1 MSGSND
7 QLFFLNDQGG
17 SVMSV
22 TENRTGTL
30 RSEEHGHSPCV
41 CFDMTHA
48 CDVIRECG
56 EISPSLQA
64 RMGTGGNQIPL
75 CYGIGNGQAN
85 EASSPAEEI
94 SQTLN
99 TMHDAQAVFIPDKAH
114 SLRANG
120 ADSHREDAA
129 TYVVNRPVSVVR
141 RLTPLECTRLQGF
154 PDGWVDIG
162 DWVDTK
168 GKKHKDADS
177 PKYKALGNSIALPF
191 WRWMFQRMAEY
202 LPEKATLGS
211 LFDGIGGFPKC
222 WEDVHGA
229 GTALWAS
236 EIEEFPIAVT
246 KTRFPGMEHL
256 GDITKLNGAK
266 LKPVHAVAGGSPC
279 QDLSTAGKRKGLE
292 GERSGLFM
300 DQIRVVK
307 EMRES
312 SEQSGADEPVWPR
325 YMVWENVPGAL
336 SCNGG
341 RDFAAVLEETIRI
354 ADPEAPGIDVPEKG
368 WPNWG
373 GYRDVDGRWS
383 VAWRVHDAQ
392 FWGVPQRR
400 RRISLV
406 ADFGGGTAHEI
417 LFERKSV
424 SWDPAE
430 GFRSWQAT
438 PGNSA
443 DRSGTTGIGFDGHH
457 GSVTGDKSSTLGVN
471 CGMSTGRNGV
481 MVLENHSAD
490 SRVTV
495 SDDGKVQ
502 TLTSRM
508 DTGGGNVPLVMEKQ
522 PTAYVIC
529 SKDSYAMKSDNPH
542 SGIYKADVARTLD
555 LNGGSPACN
564 QG

>member
-1 MSGSND
+1 MGTNND
-7 QLFFLNDQGG
+7 Q
-17 SVMSV
+17 
-22 TENRTGTL
+22 TI
-30 RSEEHGHSPCV
+30 V
-41 CFDMTHA
+41 CLDMTHA

-85 EASSPAEEI
+85 EAASPAEEV

-99 TMHDAQAVFIPDKAH
+99 TMHDAQAVFITDKAH
-114 SLRANG
+114 SLNN
-120 ADSHREDAA
+120 
-129 TYVVNRPVSVVR
+129 VVRSTSAVR

-162 DWVDTK
+162 DWADTN

-177 PKYKALGNSIALPF
+177 QKYKALGNSIALPF
-191 WRWMFQRMAEY
+191 WRWMFFRMAEY

-256 GDITKLNGAK
+256 GDITKLNGAE
-266 LKPVHAVAGGSPC
+266 LKPVHAVTGGSPC
-279 QDLSTAGKRKGLE
+279 QDLSVAGKRKGLE
-292 GERSGLFM
+292 GKRSGLFM
-300 DQIRVVK
+300 EQIRVVK

-354 ADPEAPGIDVPEKG
+354 ADPEAPGIDVPAKG

-424 SWDPAE
+424 SGDPEPGTEAGE
-430 GFRSWQAT
+430 GT
-438 PGNSA
+438 PGSPAGCA
-443 DRSGTTGIGFDGHH
+443 DTAEQNH
-457 GSVTGDKSSTLGVN
+457 VTPYCISSYQSN
-471 CGMSTGRNGV
+471 
-481 MVLENHSAD
+481 
-490 SRVTV
+490 
-495 SDDGKVQ
+495 
-502 TLTSRM
+502 
-508 DTGGGNVPLVMEKQ
+508 
-522 PTAYVIC
+522 
-529 SKDSYAMKSDNPH
+529 AMLSDNPH

-564 QG
+564 QGGIAIVAFTQNQWDEARDLGDHSAAVCANAGTKQQTFVLQGSLIGRDDKNGPQGDGINEDVSFTLNTVDRHAVYTMTTGSFAQVSEGKAPIVLSRDYKDPTAVCYGEREET

>member
-1 MSGSND
+1 
-7 QLFFLNDQGG
+7 
-17 SVMSV
+17 MSV

-30 RSEEHGHSPCV
+30 RSEEHGQSPCV
-41 CFDMTHA
+41 CLDMTHA

-64 RMGTGGNQIPL
+64 RMGTGGNKIPL

-120 ADSHREDAA
+120 ADPHREDAA
-129 TYVVNRPVSVVR
+129 TYVVNRPVPVVR

-154 PDGWVDIG
+154 PDGWADIG

-202 LPEKATLGS
+202 LPEKAALGS

-300 DQIRVVK
+300 EQIRVVK

-373 GYRDVDGRWS
+373 GLQGRGW
-383 VAWRVHDAQ
+383 
-392 FWGVPQRR
+392 
-400 RRISLV
+400 
-406 ADFGGGTAHEI
+406 
-417 LFERKSV
+417 KMV
-424 SWDPAE
+424 SGLA
-430 GFRSWQAT
+430 
-438 PGNSA
+438 SA
-443 DRSGTTGIGFDGHH
+443 
-457 GSVTGDKSSTLGVN
+457 
-471 CGMSTGRNGV
+471 
-481 MVLENHSAD
+481 
-490 SRVTV
+490 
-495 SDDGKVQ
+495 
-502 TLTSRM
+502 
-508 DTGGGNVPLVMEKQ
+508 
-522 PTAYVIC
+522 
-529 SKDSYAMKSDNPH
+529 
-542 SGIYKADVARTLD
+542 
-555 LNGGSPACN
+555 
-564 QG
+564 

>member
-1 MSGSND
+1 M
-7 QLFFLNDQGG
+7 
-17 SVMSV
+17 
-22 TENRTGTL
+22 
-30 RSEEHGHSPCV
+30 
-41 CFDMTHA
+41 
-48 CDVIRECG
+48 
-56 EISPSLQA
+56 
-64 RMGTGGNQIPL
+64 
-75 CYGIGNGQAN
+75 
-85 EASSPAEEI
+85 
-94 SQTLN
+94 
-99 TMHDAQAVFIPDKAH
+99 TMHDAQAVFITDKAH

-120 ADSHREDAA
+120 ADPHREDAA
-129 TYVVNRPVSVVR
+129 TYVAVNCRNGSENENVSGTLQAKSNGGISCNLNNVVRSTYVVR

-191 WRWMFQRMAEY
+191 WRWMFFRMAEY
-202 LPEKATLGS
+202 LPEKASLGS

-279 QDLSTAGKRKGLE
+279 QDLSMAGKRKGLE

-300 DQIRVVK
+300 EQIRVVK

-312 SEQSGADEPVWPR
+312 SEQSGANEPVWPR

-417 LFERKSV
+417 LFESEGL
-424 SWDPAE
+424 SGYSAE
-430 GFRSWQAT
+430 GFRSWQRAAGSFT
-438 PGNSA
+438 PCVGA
-443 DRSGTTGIGFDGHH
+443 AGFDGYN
-457 GSVTGDKSSTLGVN
+457 GSLTYDTTATPGVN
-471 CGMSTGRNGV
+471 CGMSTGRNGI
-481 MVLENHSAD
+481 VLND
-490 SRVTV
+490 
-495 SDDGKVQ
+495 Q
-502 TLTSRM
+502 
-508 DTGGGNVPLVMEKQ
+508 GGNNVPLVMKIRSGCEGGGNGALIQENKSATLSCNNDQTLFEPCGWDGGQVSPTLTKQ
-522 PTAYVIC
+522 NAGGSQRMPDKGNFTCVLQPFGISY
-529 SKDSYAMKSDNPH
+529 KDSNAMKSDNPH
-542 SGIYKADVARTLD
+542 SGIYEAETARTLD
-555 LNGGSPACN
+555 GNGGSPACN
-564 QG
+564 QGGVMVIYVDKEDR

>member
-1 MSGSND
+1 MAELKPCPFCGAASGTGVLNEIMPDAHPKRKTRRGKGPLIQEERSGTSGTNND
-7 QLFFLNDQGG
+7 Q
-17 SVMSV
+17 
-22 TENRTGTL
+22 TL
-30 RSEEHGHSPCV
+30 V
-41 CFDMTHA
+41 CLDMTHA

-85 EASSPAEEI
+85 ETSYPAEEV

-99 TMHDAQAVFIPDKAH
+99 TMHDAQAVYIPDKAH

-120 ADSHREDAA
+120 ADPHREDAA

-168 GKKHKDADS
+168 GKKHKDSDS

-202 LPEKATLGS
+202 LPEKAALGS

-279 QDLSTAGKRKGLE
+279 QDLSVAGKRKGLE

-373 GYRDVDGRWS
+373 ATGMWMEDGLW
-383 VAWRVHDAQ
+383 
-392 FWGVPQRR
+392 
-400 RRISLV
+400 
-406 ADFGGGTAHEI
+406 
-417 LFERKSV
+417 
-424 SWDPAE
+424 
-430 GFRSWQAT
+430 
-438 PGNSA
+438 
-443 DRSGTTGIGFDGHH
+443 
-457 GSVTGDKSSTLGVN
+457 LGE
-471 CGMSTGRNGV
+471 CMTRNF
-481 MVLENHSAD
+481 
-490 SRVTV
+490 
-495 SDDGKVQ
+495 
-502 TLTSRM
+502 
-508 DTGGGNVPLVMEKQ
+508 
-522 PTAYVIC
+522 
-529 SKDSYAMKSDNPH
+529 
-542 SGIYKADVARTLD
+542 
-555 LNGGSPACN
+555 GGSPSVAEESRLSQISEAAPPMKYCLSAKAC
-564 QG
+564 QGILNRAQRRGKELPAALRDALIRQSKIM

>member
-7 QLFFLNDQGG
+7 QLFCLNDQGG

-22 TENRTGTL
+22 TEKRTGTL
-30 RSEEHGHSPCV
+30 GQEEHGHSHCV
-41 CFDMTHA
+41 CLDMTHA

-56 EISPSLQA
+56 EISHSLQA

-99 TMHDAQAVFIPDKAH
+99 TMHDAQAVFIPDTEH

-120 ADSHREDAA
+120 ADPHREDAS

-202 LPEKATLGS
+202 LPEKAALGS

-279 QDLSTAGKRKGLE
+279 QDLSVAGKRKGLE

-300 DQIRVVK
+300 EQVRVVK

-368 WPNWG
+368 WPTWG

-424 SWDPAE
+424 SGDPAE
-430 GFRSWQAT
+430 GFRSWQTAS
-438 PGNSA
+438 GCSA
-443 DRSGTTGIGFDGHH
+443 DCVGTAGIGFDGYN
-457 GSVTGDKSSTLGVN
+457 GSLTDDTSATLGVN
-471 CGMSTGRNGV
+471 CGISTGRNGV
-481 MVLENHSAD
+481 MVVYEEKEDNH
-490 SRVTV
+490 VTPYCI
-495 SDDGKVQ
+495 S
-502 TLTSRM
+502 
-508 DTGGGNVPLVMEKQ
+508 
-522 PTAYVIC
+522 
-529 SKDSYAMKSDNPH
+529 SYKSNAMLSDNPH

-555 LNGGSPACN
+555 LNGGSPDCN
-564 QG
+564 HGGVMVVYVDKEDR

>member
-1 MSGSND
+1 MGVSHD
-7 QLFFLNDQGG
+7 
-17 SVMSV
+17 VA
-22 TENRTGTL
+22 GTL
-30 RSEEHGHSPCV
+30 RAQEHGHQPAV
-41 CFDMTHA
+41 MTFDTTQIISVLDMNRQTPRTYQMQGFGDYREG
-48 CDVIRECG
+48 DVASSCKQRDFKDSADLVSSVDCRNFTEGG
-56 EISPSLQA
+56 EINGTLQA
-64 RMGTGGNQIPL
+64 KESGGQ
-75 CYGIGNGQAN
+75 
-85 EASSPAEEI
+85 S
-94 SQTLN
+94 LN
-99 TMHDAQAVFIPDKAH
+99 LNNTVRQNM
-114 SLRANG
+114 
-120 ADSHREDAA
+120 
-129 TYVVNRPVSVVR
+129 VVR

-246 KTRFPGMEHL
+246 KTRFPGMKHL

-266 LKPVHAVAGGSPC
+266 LQPVHAVVGGSPC
-279 QDLSTAGKRKGLE
+279 QDLSVAGKRKGLE
-292 GERSGLFM
+292 GKRSGLFM
-300 DQIRVVK
+300 EQIRVVK

-312 SEQSGADEPVWPR
+312 SDQSGADEPVWPR
-325 YMVWENVPGAL
+325 YMVWENVTGAL

-373 GYRDVDGRWS
+373 GYRAVDGRWS

-424 SWDPAE
+424 SGDPEPGTEA
-430 GFRSWQAT
+430 GQGT
-438 PGNSA
+438 PGSPAGCA
-443 DRSGTTGIGFDGHH
+443 DTAEPYCISGYY
-457 GSVTGDKSSTLGVN
+457 SSG
-471 CGMSTGRNGV
+471 
-481 MVLENHSAD
+481 
-490 SRVTV
+490 
-495 SDDGKVQ
+495 
-502 TLTSRM
+502 
-508 DTGGGNVPLVMEKQ
+508 
-522 PTAYVIC
+522 
-529 SKDSYAMKSDNPH
+529 AMMSDNPH

-564 QG
+564 QGGVMVVYEDKEV

>member
-1 MSGSND
+1 
-7 QLFFLNDQGG
+7 
-17 SVMSV
+17 MSV

-30 RSEEHGHSPCV
+30 RSEEVVNCRNGSENENV
-41 CFDMTHA
+41 NGT
-48 CDVIRECG
+48 
-56 EISPSLQA
+56 LQA
-64 RMGTGGNQIPL
+64 KSNGG
-75 CYGIGNGQAN
+75 
-85 EASSPAEEI
+85 I
-94 SQTLN
+94 SCNLN
-99 TMHDAQAVFIPDKAH
+99 
-114 SLRANG
+114 N
-120 ADSHREDAA
+120 
-129 TYVVNRPVSVVR
+129 VVRSAYVVR

-202 LPEKATLGS
+202 LPEKASLGS

-256 GDITKLNGAK
+256 GDITKLNGAE

-279 QDLSTAGKRKGLE
+279 QDLSVAGKRKGLE

-300 DQIRVVK
+300 EQIRVVK

-406 ADFGGGTAHEI
+406 ADFGGGTAQEI

-424 SWDPAE
+424 SGDPAE
-430 GFRSWQAT
+430 GFRSRQTAS
-438 PGNSA
+438 GLSA
-443 DRSGTTGIGFDGHH
+443 DCVGTAGIGLDGKN
-457 GSVTGDKSSTLGVN
+457 GSVTGNKSATLGVN

-481 MVLENHSAD
+481 MVVYE
-490 SRVTV
+490 
-495 SDDGKVQ
+495 
-502 TLTSRM
+502 
-508 DTGGGNVPLVMEKQ
+508 EKE
-522 PTAYVIC
+522 
-529 SKDSYAMKSDNPH
+529 DNN
-542 SGIYKADVARTLD
+542 ATD
-555 LNGGSPACN
+555 
-564 QG
+564 

>member
-7 QLFFLNDQGG
+7 QLFCLNDQGG

-41 CFDMTHA
+41 CLDMTHA
-48 CDVIRECG
+48 
-56 EISPSLQA
+56 
-64 RMGTGGNQIPL
+64 
-75 CYGIGNGQAN
+75 
-85 EASSPAEEI
+85 
-94 SQTLN
+94 
-99 TMHDAQAVFIPDKAH
+99 HDAQAVFIPDKAH

-120 ADSHREDAA
+120 ADPHREDAA
-129 TYVVNRPVSVVR
+129 TYVAVNCRNGSENENVNGTLQAKSNGGISCNINNVVRSASVVR

-211 LFDGIGGFPKC
+211 LFDGIGGFPRC

-246 KTRFPGMEHL
+246 KARFPGMEHL

-266 LKPVHAVAGGSPC
+266 LKPVHAVVGGSPC
-279 QDLSTAGKRKGLE
+279 QDLSVAGKKKGLE

-373 GYRDVDGRWS
+373 GLQGCGWKMVCGL
-383 VAWRVHDAQ
+383 A
-392 FWGVPQRR
+392 
-400 RRISLV
+400 
-406 ADFGGGTAHEI
+406 
-417 LFERKSV
+417 
-424 SWDPAE
+424 
-430 GFRSWQAT
+430 
-438 PGNSA
+438 SA
-443 DRSGTTGIGFDGHH
+443 
-457 GSVTGDKSSTLGVN
+457 
-471 CGMSTGRNGV
+471 
-481 MVLENHSAD
+481 
-490 SRVTV
+490 
-495 SDDGKVQ
+495 
-502 TLTSRM
+502 
-508 DTGGGNVPLVMEKQ
+508 
-522 PTAYVIC
+522 
-529 SKDSYAMKSDNPH
+529 
-542 SGIYKADVARTLD
+542 
-555 LNGGSPACN
+555 
-564 QG
+564 

>member
-1 MSGSND
+1 M
-7 QLFFLNDQGG
+7 
-17 SVMSV
+17 
-22 TENRTGTL
+22 
-30 RSEEHGHSPCV
+30 
-41 CFDMTHA
+41 
-48 CDVIRECG
+48 
-56 EISPSLQA
+56 
-64 RMGTGGNQIPL
+64 
-75 CYGIGNGQAN
+75 
-85 EASSPAEEI
+85 
-94 SQTLN
+94 
-99 TMHDAQAVFIPDKAH
+99 
-114 SLRANG
+114 
-120 ADSHREDAA
+120 
-129 TYVVNRPVSVVR
+129 
-141 RLTPLECTRLQGF
+141 
-154 PDGWVDIG
+154 
-162 DWVDTK
+162 
-168 GKKHKDADS
+168 
-177 PKYKALGNSIALPF
+177 
-191 WRWMFQRMAEY
+191 
-202 LPEKATLGS
+202 
-211 LFDGIGGFPKC
+211 
-222 WEDVHGA
+222 
-229 GTALWAS
+229 
-236 EIEEFPIAVT
+236 
-246 KTRFPGMEHL
+246 
-256 GDITKLNGAK
+256 
-266 LKPVHAVAGGSPC
+266 
-279 QDLSTAGKRKGLE
+279 
-292 GERSGLFM
+292 
-300 DQIRVVK
+300 
-307 EMRES
+307 
-312 SEQSGADEPVWPR
+312 
-325 YMVWENVPGAL
+325 
-336 SCNGG
+336 
-341 RDFAAVLEETIRI
+341 
-354 ADPEAPGIDVPEKG
+354 
-368 WPNWG
+368 
-373 GYRDVDGRWS
+373 DGRWS

>member
-1 MSGSND
+1 MGTNND
-7 QLFFLNDQGG
+7 Q
-17 SVMSV
+17 
-22 TENRTGTL
+22 TI
-30 RSEEHGHSPCV
+30 V
-41 CFDMTHA
+41 CLDMTHA
-48 CDVIRECG
+48 CDVIRECV

-85 EASSPAEEI
+85 EASSP
-94 SQTLN
+94 
-99 TMHDAQAVFIPDKAH
+99 
-114 SLRANG
+114 LRANG
-120 ADSHREDAA
+120 ADPHREDAA
-129 TYVVNRPVSVVR
+129 TYVVNRPVFVIR

-162 DWVDTK
+162 DWADTK

-191 WRWMFQRMAEY
+191 WRWMFQRMAEH
-202 LPEKATLGS
+202 LPEKAALGS

-279 QDLSTAGKRKGLE
+279 QDLSMAGKRKGLE

-373 GYRDVDGRWS
+373 GLQGRGW
-383 VAWRVHDAQ
+383 
-392 FWGVPQRR
+392 
-400 RRISLV
+400 
-406 ADFGGGTAHEI
+406 
-417 LFERKSV
+417 KMV
-424 SWDPAE
+424 SGLA
-430 GFRSWQAT
+430 
-438 PGNSA
+438 SA
-443 DRSGTTGIGFDGHH
+443 
-457 GSVTGDKSSTLGVN
+457 
-471 CGMSTGRNGV
+471 
-481 MVLENHSAD
+481 
-490 SRVTV
+490 
-495 SDDGKVQ
+495 
-502 TLTSRM
+502 
-508 DTGGGNVPLVMEKQ
+508 
-522 PTAYVIC
+522 
-529 SKDSYAMKSDNPH
+529 
-542 SGIYKADVARTLD
+542 
-555 LNGGSPACN
+555 
-564 QG
+564 